1 MELLVSDLVAA
12 EVDSL
17 EPLWRQ
23 LLIHHSQVAPQL
35 AALGAVRAPE
45 DSWRLRRGRYLQWL
59 REPCTR
65 AMVARD
71 GERLVGYAVVRVLDD
86 PGSWQWGDRV
96 GLLETLVVDAGA
108 RRAGVGQILLAA
120 AREHLA
126 GLGITVMKIDVIAGN
141 DDAVRFYQREGAL
154 DFEHVL
160 VMPVAE

>member
-1 MELLVSDLVAA
+1 MELVVSDLAA
-12 EVDSL
+12 GEVDSL

-23 LLIHHSQVAPQL
+23 LLVHHSQVAPHL
-35 AALGAVRAPE
+35 AALGAVRAPA
-45 DSWRLRRGRYLQWL
+45 DSWRLRRGRYLEWL
-59 REPCTR
+59 REPSAR
-65 AMVARD
+65 AIVARD
-71 GERLVGYAVVRVLDD
+71 GESLLGYAMVRVLAD
-86 PGSWQWGDRV
+86 PGTWQWGDRV
-96 GLLETLVVDAGA
+96 GMLETLVVDAGA
-108 RRAGVGQILLAA
+108 RRFGVGQILLAA